1 NIHSIE
7 YAGELL
13 LTLMAAFAESESKN
27 MSENIT
33 WGKRRR
39 FEQGLVEA
47 ITVSNLLGFRQNNG
61 VITVVKEEAKTV
73 RRIFREFLDFYSM
86 AEITQGLIRDKI
98 PTRFNGKWEITLVRN
113 ILTNEKY
120 AGDCMLQK
128 RYIINPIEH
137 RSAINTGQLTRYLVE
152 GCYPAII
159 KKEDW
164 LVVQE
169 MIKRI
174 PNKSA
179 SNSEERPFVGML
191 YCSVCGKAYKIHTTI
206 GMGGHHLRRYR
217 CRSFKDN
224 SGVEVSGMTYVRPH
238 TARYT
243 KNPTQKLIEYR
254 EKYVPKPVPRQYL
267 CSDTRVEAD
276 YPYKAFVKAWN
287 HLVSRKQRYL
297 VTIYNSKSA
306 EDILLRYNA
315 TVMYKLLSES
325 DRLKEF
331 DTRLFRKTV
340 ERIDVSPPD
349 KLTFVFKAGVKVTV

>member
-1 NIHSIE
+1 MHSYLVQVNNYKKQFSEDDSFIFVGVYGDAGISGTRTCNRDGFLNMIEDCRKGLIDCIWTKSVSRFGRNTVDTLIFTRELRALGIDVYFEKENIHSIE

-191 YCSVCGKAYKIHTTI
+191 YCSVC
-206 GMGGHHLRRYR
+206 
-217 CRSFKDN
+217 
-224 SGVEVSGMTYVRPH
+224 
-238 TARYT
+238 
-243 KNPTQKLIEYR
+243 
-254 EKYVPKPVPRQYL
+254 
-267 CSDTRVEAD
+267 
-276 YPYKAFVKAWN
+276 
-287 HLVSRKQRYL
+287 
-297 VTIYNSKSA
+297 
-306 EDILLRYNA
+306 
-315 TVMYKLLSES
+315 
-325 DRLKEF
+325 
-331 DTRLFRKTV
+331 
-340 ERIDVSPPD
+340 
-349 KLTFVFKAGVKVTV
+349 

>member
-1 NIHSIE
+1 
-7 YAGELL
+7 
-13 LTLMAAFAESESKN
+13 
-27 MSENIT
+27 
-33 WGKRRR
+33 
-39 FEQGLVEA
+39 
-47 ITVSNLLGFRQNNG
+47 
-61 VITVVKEEAKTV
+61 
-73 RRIFREFLDFYSM
+73 
-86 AEITQGLIRDKI
+86 
-98 PTRFNGKWEITLVRN
+98 
-113 ILTNEKY
+113 
-120 AGDCMLQK
+120 
-128 RYIINPIEH
+128 
-137 RSAINTGQLTRYLVE
+137 
-152 GCYPAII
+152 
-159 KKEDW
+159 
-164 LVVQE
+164 
-169 MIKRI
+169 
-174 PNKSA
+174 
-179 SNSEERPFVGML
+179 
-191 YCSVCGKAYKIHTTI
+191 
-206 GMGGHHLRRYR
+206 
-217 CRSFKDN
+217 
-224 SGVEVSGMTYVRPH
+224 MTYVRPH